1 MGPTLAVG
9 AVIVDDGRVVL
20 IRRGQPPQPGR
31 WSLPGGR
38 VEHGERL
45 EAALRRELLEETG
58 LEVEVGPLLEVVEIL
73 DGDRHYVVLDYRCRV
88 IGGELHAGDDAAEAI
103 WVEPAELDAYTVTDA
118 VKRVVAAALLH
129 SS

>member
-1 MGPTLAVG
+1 M
-9 AVIVDDGRVVL
+9 
-20 IRRGQPPQPGR
+20 
-31 WSLPGGR
+31 
-38 VEHGERL
+38 EHGERL

-73 DGDRHYVVLDYRCRV
+73 DGDRHYVVLDYHCRV